1 MTVTT
6 ETGARRDQDAVDA
19 RVDQLLSRHDPTTT
33 DPTVVWAAQFDLG
46 LAWVHFPPGL
56 GGLGL
61 SAKLQE
67 RVDQRLRAAG
77 VPSNVRTNMMGVGMA
92 APTILAHGTDAQQ
105 RRYLRP
111 AFACEEI
118 WCQLFSEPGAGSDL
132 AALATRA
139 VRDGDEWVVNGQ
151 KVWTTLAHVARWG
164 LLLARTDPEQPKHKG
179 LTYFIVDMRSPGVE
193 VRPLRQL
200 TGDAEFNE
208 VFLNDVRIPD
218 DSRVGPVGEGWR
230 VAVSTLMNE
239 RVTVGGMAKERRGH
253 GDIGHA
259 VRVWRERRCDDPVRR
274 DELIRLWIEAETL
287 RLTNYRAAEMRK
299 RGTPGPEGA
308 IVKLAIGE
316 LNQRIY
322 SFILDLMGPAGALI
336 SDYDMRRPDTVG
348 GGNFH
353 DGLIDVVKLFLACR
367 GTTIGGGTSEI
378 ARNVLAERML
388 GLPAEP
394 RTDKTVPWSQVP
406 RS

>member
-1 MTVTT
+1 
-6 ETGARRDQDAVDA
+6 
-19 RVDQLLSRHDPTTT
+19 
-33 DPTVVWAAQFDLG
+33 
-46 LAWVHFPPGL
+46 
-56 GGLGL
+56 
-61 SAKLQE
+61 
-67 RVDQRLRAAG
+67 
-77 VPSNVRTNMMGVGMA
+77 
-92 APTILAHGTDAQQ
+92 
-105 RRYLRP
+105 
-111 AFACEEI
+111 
-118 WCQLFSEPGAGSDL
+118 
-132 AALATRA
+132 
-139 VRDGDEWVVNGQ
+139 
-151 KVWTTLAHVARWG
+151 
-164 LLLARTDPEQPKHKG
+164 
-179 LTYFIVDMRSPGVE
+179 
-193 VRPLRQL
+193 
-200 TGDAEFNE
+200 
-208 VFLNDVRIPD
+208 
-218 DSRVGPVGEGWR
+218 
-230 VAVSTLMNE
+230 
-239 RVTVGGMAKERRGH
+239 MAKERRGH

-394 RTDKTVPWSQVP
+394 RADKTVPWSQVP